1 MTKYEVFLIPKPGV
15 MGGSIKVVIEAQSSF
30 QAEEIA
36 EAQYGTKYLNRG
48 SILA

>member
-1 MTKYEVFLIPKPGV
+1 MTKYEIFLVPKPGV
-15 MGGSIKVVIEAQSSF
+15 MGGSIKVVIEAQNAF